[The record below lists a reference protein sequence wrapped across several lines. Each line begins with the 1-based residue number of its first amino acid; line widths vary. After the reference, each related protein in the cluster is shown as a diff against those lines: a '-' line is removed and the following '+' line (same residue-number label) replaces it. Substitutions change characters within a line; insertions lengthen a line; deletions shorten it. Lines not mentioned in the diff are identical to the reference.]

1 MVIAIT
7 KEPLP
12 VDTGKI
18 FAKELTVKG
27 ARIHNFYNFK
37 GALELLQ
44 DKSVAED
51 VRKLIS
57 KVYPFSDIGAA
68 FAYAEHGEEGFKVL
82 VRINE

>member
-1 MVIAIT
+1 MTI
-7 KEPLP
+7 
-12 VDTGKI
+12 
-18 FAKELTVKG
+18 KG

-44 DKSVAED
+44 VKAVADD

-57 KVYPFSDIGAA
+57 KVYPFAEINEA

-82 VRINE
+82 VQINE